1 MSDESTNHTGAP
13 SKEDIFEELK
23 GVEDPELRM
32 SIVELGLVYD
42 VNADSDG
49 TVTVDMTLTSPACP
63 VGPMLQGM
71 IFHKVM
77 QMVGVEDVEV
87 NLVWAPPWDPKTMAS
102 EDVKMALGIW

>member
-77 QMVGVEDVEV
+77 QMD
-87 NLVWAPPWDPKTMAS
+87 
-102 EDVKMALGIW
+102 